1 MTIFKKN
8 NLEVKIIP
16 IGGLFVTN
24 KPMLLQTV
32 LGSCVAVI
40 LYDRKGKNSG
50 MNHIV
55 LPGSIINYRK
65 DEDFFNK
72 KDLRYGIF
80 SLEKLIYD
88 IQKLGSLRRNL
99 TARLYGASYVNSSL
113 YLPIQKQNVEF
124 VKAFL
129 NMSKIPIID
138 EMTLQKEAL
147 KIIFNT
153 ESEEVEIIKLPPLN
167 ANF

>member
-1 MTIFKKN
+1 MTIFKD
-8 NLEVKIIP
+8 NLEIKIIP

-24 KPMLLQTV
+24 KPMILQTV
-32 LGSCVAVI
+32 LGSCVSVI
-40 LYDRKGKNSG
+40 LYDKKRKNAG

-55 LPGSIINYRK
+55 LPGSIIN
-65 DEDFFNK
+65 EELFNK

-88 IQKLGSLRRNL
+88 IQKLGSLKKDL
-99 TARLYGASYVNSSL
+99 TARLYGASYLNNATVSS
-113 YLPIQKQNVEF
+113 LPIQKENVEF

-129 NMSKIPIID
+129 SMAKIEIID
-138 EMTLQKEAL
+138 ELTLQKEAL

-153 ESEEVEIIKLPPLN
+153 ETEETEIIKLPPITLN
-167 ANF
+167 NSL